1 MVTFVTPPAN
11 PAAGLSRR
19 ATHDRDLHQRQRHL
33 PELRRSGTMRAML
46 GQMPDQEL
54 LEAVI
59 RLAREAGESLML
71 PAFRGGTVAS
81 RDKPDG
87 SIVTETDFACQD
99 FFQRRL
105 SELTPGISLLSEE
118 MPEETAAQ
126 IAEPS
131 ASWHA
136 ESVWC
141 LDPLDG
147 TGNFAAGF
155 PCFAISLALLR
166 RGTPL
171 LGVIHDPVRGET
183 FSALAHRGAWLNGQP
198 IRAGAG
204 EPLAEAIGFLDFKR
218 LPATLAS
225 RLAATPFCRSLRNI
239 GSCALEWAWLAAG
252 RARFIIHG
260 GEKLWDYAAGA
271 LIAAEAGCMTS
282 DFEGRPLF
290 PRDELDSPV
299 LAAASPALHEELSAL
314 VASPKS

>member
-1 MVTFVTPPAN
+1 
-11 PAAGLSRR
+11 
-19 ATHDRDLHQRQRHL
+19 
-33 PELRRSGTMRAML
+33 MRAML
-46 GQMPDQEL
+46 DPAPDQEL
-54 LEAVI
+54 LETVVQ
-59 RLAREAGESLML
+59 LAREAGESLLL

-105 SELTPGISLLSEE
+105 AALTPGISLLSEE
-118 MPEETAAQ
+118 MPEETGAAQ

-131 ASWHA
+131 TPWHA
-136 ESVWC
+136 EGVWC

-166 RGTPL
+166 RRAPV

-198 IRAGAG
+198 IRAEAN

-218 LPATLAS
+218 LPGALAS

-290 PRDELDSPV
+290 PRDELASPV
-299 LAAASPALHEELSAL
+299 LAAVSPALHEELRAL
-314 VASPKS
+314 MTSPRS